1 MDFKNVD
8 FIYGNTEDI
17 HTFATRL
24 PLPQPGKITA
34 HMDTSTC
41 PGLMAGCK
49 VFMERDLAT
58 YDEMAKFLTDVE
70 QGFNAY
76 KEIAL
81 ACIDDYVDGDSK
93 SANGVA
99 ERVKAGLDPA
109 LDDMA
114 AAYED
119 KRPPAPWVQPPPR
132 LY

>member
-1 MDFKNVD
+1 MD
-8 FIYGNTEDI
+8 FIYGRTEDI
-17 HTFATRL
+17 ETFAAR
-24 PLPQPGKITA
+24 LPQPQPDKITQN
-34 HMDTSTC
+34 MDTSTC
-41 PGLMAGCK
+41 PGLMVGCK

-76 KEIAL
+76 REIAL
-81 ACIDDYVDGDSK
+81 ACVADYKDGDSK
-93 SANGVA
+93 SAIGVA
-99 ERVKAGLDPA
+99 ERVNAGLDPT

-119 KRPPAPWVQPPPR
+119 KRPPASWVQPPPR